1 VVTNQTL
8 ILESGLWS
16 LGLVNSAL
24 PRVPVRTLASAQF
37 LVFVSKGERGGGK
50 LGTRVS
56 EGEWMHP

>member
-1 VVTNQTL
+1 
-8 ILESGLWS
+8 
-16 LGLVNSAL
+16 
-24 PRVPVRTLASAQF
+24 VPVRTLASAQF